1 MALSPE
7 LLLDHAASVSS
18 LGAAVYRLAEQ
29 RRAAEGANY
38 EHTEAEARSAAA
50 EEGDGKTTPGGALG
64 TSEGQEGPGAPSA
77 PPGRP

>member
-50 EEGDGKTTPGGALG
+50 EESGVAAATPPSCG
-64 TSEGQEGPGAPSA
+64 PSA
-77 PPGRP
+77 A